1 MNIVKTNTPRG
12 NYTNIVYKEQFVS
25 KQNEYQQLFS
35 RITGAFLQIEYLSVV
50 EGTRDSHL
58 MFILP
63 HELEF
68 QRSRFKKYGLEIV
81 LLNKEIYDT
90 HGGYGNH
97 SGDWEGNGDY
107 TWRAI
112 VTRPENVQ
120 RWNDIW
126 RIRTADVFLGEYLIG
141 RALGYP
147 DCCSKF
153 FTQIWMRDA
162 GLDTTWQQ
170 ALNTVH
176 KVEQTDAELWKFPK
190 TNITNIELPETTPIW
205 GNNLLRWA
213 GMKLV
218 THLPCSFDC
227 KETKR
232 IALENLGIA
241 TKYGFGNEYN
251 KLCQI
256 QEWDVT
262 WSTQYGIATIET
274 PVFTIQTVSDIT
286 TEKYIVHKKGHN
298 NIII

>member
-1 MNIVKTNTPRG
+1 MNIIKTKTPRN
-12 NYTNIVYKEQFVS
+12 NYTNIVYKEPFIS

-58 MFILP
+58 MFIRP
-63 HELEF
+63 SELEY
-68 QRSRFKKYGLEIV
+68 QRSKFKNYGLEIV
-81 LLNKEIYDT
+81 LLNKEVDDIS
-90 HGGYGNH
+90 GGYGNH
-97 SGDWEGNGDY
+97 SGDWDGNGNY

-112 VTRPENVQ
+112 VTRPEHVQ

-126 RIRTADVFLGEYLIG
+126 RIRTADVLLGEYLIG

-147 DCCSKF
+147 ECCSKF
-153 FTQIWMRDA
+153 FTQIWIKDM
-162 GLDTTWQQ
+162 GIDTTWQQ
-170 ALNTVH
+170 ALCTID
-176 KVEQTDAELWKFPK
+176 KVKQDDIELWKFPK
-190 TNITNIELPETTPIW
+190 TNITNIELPQTTPIW
-205 GNNLLRWA
+205 ANNLLRWA

-241 TKYGFGNEYN
+241 TKYGFGYEYN

-256 QEWDVT
+256 QEWDTT

-274 PVFTIQTVSDIT
+274 PIFTIHTVSDIT
-286 TEKYIVHKKGHN
+286 AEKYAVHKKGSN
-298 NIII
+298 NTLF